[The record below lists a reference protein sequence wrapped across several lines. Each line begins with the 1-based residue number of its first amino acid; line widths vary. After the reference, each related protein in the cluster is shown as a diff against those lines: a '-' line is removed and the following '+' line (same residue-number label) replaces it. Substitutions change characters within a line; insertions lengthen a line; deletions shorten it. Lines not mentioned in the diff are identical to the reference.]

1 MLCKFVLRWLIW
13 LSSPPSPSSPS
24 PLSLSSC
31 LWSWW
36 GTKLLSTKYSSSC
49 YYRCWSTIIWHFRTL
64 ARTTTRS
71 ARFVTLWN
79 VYLNP
84 SQPIKM
90 SGDGVFHN
98 LPLVGSLLL
107 LCFSLGQW
115 ERSPHHEHYGEVGV
129 LWYQVLFLW
138 NFDYFSFPG
147 DLCCPTK
154 TIMTWCLT
162 TSVRSK
168 RASAFYLFSTR

>member
-1 MLCKFVLRWLIW
+1 MLCKFVWRWLIW

-36 GTKLLSTKYSSSC
+36 GTKLYPHYSSSC
-49 YYRCWSTIIWHFRTL
+49 SCRCWSTIIWHFRTL

-98 LPLVGSLLL
+98 LPLVGSLLF

-115 ERSPHHEHYGEVGV
+115 ERSPHHEHYGEVV
-129 LWYQVLFLW
+129 FLRCQALSHR
-138 NFDYFSFPG
+138 NYFFYFLG

-154 TIMTWCLT
+154 TTMTWCPT